1 MIIESLELRHVRNY
15 DELSLTFD
23 KGTNLFWGDNAQGKT
38 NILEALYLCGTTRS
52 HRGAKDKDIITIGQ
66 AEGHIRMVL
75 VKKNVDGRIDM
86 HLKRQKAK
94 GIAVNGVPIRK
105 ASELFGLVSMVFFS
119 PEDLNMIK
127 NGPSE
132 RRRFIDRELSQLDRI
147 YLTDLTRYQKCL
159 MQRNKLL
166 HEIAFKPNLL
176 SELDVWD
183 EQLIYYGERVVAK
196 RIEFINELEDLVR
209 EIHGSLTGNKE
220 IISLAYEPS
229 ASPGALGDK
238 IRAQRDSDLRLQSTG
253 SGPHRDDLC
262 VEIDGRDSRIYGSQG
277 QQRTAALALK
287 LSEIDLVK
295 KKTGDTPVLLL
306 DDVLSELDGSRQEF
320 LLENIRDI
328 QTFIT
333 CTGIDD
339 LTRSHFKVDKSF
351 HVVSGTVE

>member
-1 MIIESLELRHVRNY
+1 MIIESLELRHIRNY

-38 NILEALYLCGTTRS
+38 NILEAIYLCGTTRS
-52 HRGAKDKDIITIGQ
+52 HRGAKDKVIFTFGQ

-75 VKKNVDGRIDM
+75 VKKSVDGRIDM

-147 YLTDLTRYQKCL
+147 YLTDLGRYQKCL

-166 HEIAFKPNLL
+166 HEIAFRPDLIK
-176 SELDVWD
+176 ELDVWD
-183 EQLIYYGERVVAK
+183 EQLIFYGERVTAK
-196 RIEFINELEDLVR
+196 RIEFIRELDEMVKG
-209 EIHGSLTGNKE
+209 IHGKLTGHKE
-220 IISLAYEPS
+220 SISLAYEPS
-229 ASPGALGDK
+229 ASPGGLGDK
-238 IRAQRDSDLRLQSTG
+238 IRAQRESDLRFQATG

-295 KKTGDTPVLLL
+295 NKIGDTPVLLL
-306 DDVLSELDGSRQEF
+306 DDVLSELDSSRQEF
-320 LLENIRDI
+320 LLDNIRDI

-339 LTRSHFKVDKSF
+339 LTRSHFKIDKSF
-351 HVVSGTVE
+351 HVVAGTVS